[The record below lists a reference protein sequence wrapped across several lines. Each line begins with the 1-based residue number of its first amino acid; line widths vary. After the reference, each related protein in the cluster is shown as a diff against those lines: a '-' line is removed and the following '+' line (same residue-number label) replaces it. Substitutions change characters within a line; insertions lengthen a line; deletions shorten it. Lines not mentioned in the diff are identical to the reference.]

1 MTNSVF
7 FLLPVMAAAVGVGQD
22 AVFKTETRL
31 LEVYATVQDQRGHYV
46 DGLTKDRF
54 SILDEGQPQPIV
66 AFESETSALS
76 VALLLDTTGSMQKA
90 LPSVKNA
97 VVTFLDALRPSDA
110 AAAYGFSASL
120 NLLQDFT
127 LDREALKRSVLRT
140 RAGGN
145 TALFDSIAQVAH
157 DISARP
163 GKKVIVVFTDG
174 GDNASVLQATGAILR
189 ARKSG
194 IPVYAIAE
202 GDALRSSDLMKLLRS
217 IAEGSGAEV
226 YEARRLSDI
235 DGILQEIL
243 TNVQHTYLLAYKPP
257 PSRDANWR
265 AIRLSV
271 EGLKKYRLHAKEG
284 YFPE

>member
-1 MTNSVF
+1 MTKSLA
-7 FLLPVMAAAVGVGQD
+7 FLVLAVAAAGQD

-31 LEVYATVQDQRGHYV
+31 LEIYATVQDQRGHYV

-54 SILDEGQPQPIV
+54 SLTDEGQPQPIV
-66 AFESETSALS
+66 AFETEASALS
-76 VALLLDTTGSMQKA
+76 CALLLDTTGSMQKA

-97 VVTFLDALRPSDA
+97 VVTFLNELRPSDS

-127 LDREALKRSVLRT
+127 LDREALKRAILRT
-140 RAGGN
+140 RAGGD
-145 TALFDSIAQVAH
+145 TALFDAVAQVAH

-174 GDNASVLQATGAILR
+174 GDNASVLQAAGAIMR
-189 ARKSG
+189 AKKSG

-202 GDALRSSDLMKLLRS
+202 GDALKSSALMKLLRS
-217 IAEGSGAEV
+217 IAEGSGGEV
-226 YEARRLSDI
+226 YEAKRLTDI
-235 DGILQEIL
+235 SEILQEIL
-243 TNVQHTYLLAYKPP
+243 TNTQHTYLLAYKPP
-257 PSRDANWR
+257 AAHDSNWR